1 MIFSKYQKSIF
12 TAAADRRW
20 WRNLFASIFTSIL
33 MVSIVL
39 SSIVLIDVPPALA
52 SLKDDR
58 YDGTIFAL
66 YGGNGSLVPPKST
79 IADSLQRNK
88 PVLLV
93 FYTDDSSDCKQYAT
107 VVSQL
112 QQFYGRAAS
121 FMPLSIDSFPD
132 RPSPELTEPSHY
144 YEGFVPQTVIL
155 DQAGKVVFNAKGQL
169 PFERVDDAFRK
180 VFDLLPREESVPL
193 KRRAVN
199 ELNTELSK

>member
-1 MIFSKYQKSIF
+1 MYQNSIF
-12 TAAADRRW
+12 TAASRRRW
-20 WRNLFASIFTSIL
+20 WRILIASVFTSIVA
-33 MVSIVL
+33 VSIALTSVL
-39 SSIVLIDVPPALA
+39 LIDVPPALA

-79 IADSLQRNK
+79 IADSLQRDK
-88 PVLLV
+88 PVLLI
-93 FYTDDSSDCKQYAT
+93 FYTDDSRDCKQYAT

-121 FMPLSIDSFPD
+121 FMPVTIDSFPNT
-132 RPSPELTEPSHY
+132 PSPDVTEPSHY

-155 DQAGKVVFNAKGQL
+155 DRSGKVVFNEKGQL
-169 PFERVDDAFRK
+169 AFERVDDAFRK
-180 VFDLLPREESVPL
+180 VFDLLPREKSVPL